1 MQNGQPR
8 RHLLVRRVSVPIG
21 RTLDAEPV
29 DVAVLVNIGQPGH
42 LGKIGMAVI
51 DQRMDL
57 RYPEAAPE
65 SRKLYWPQILVPK
78 HQHRMFSE
86 RILDPGEGLGV
97 ERLR

>member
-1 MQNGQPR
+1 
-8 RHLLVRRVSVPIG
+8 
-21 RTLDAEPV
+21 
-29 DVAVLVNIGQPGH
+29 
-42 LGKIGMAVI
+42 MAVI

-65 SRKLYWPQILVPK
+65 SRKLCWPQILVPK